1 MQSWRGNDPM
11 QISRNETLKF
21 AQAWTHKGVAIPM
34 KDVHIDFAY
43 DWANIVLKNF
53 IAMVQQDAAKKR
65 AAEEAKKLVLTDA
78 V

>member
-1 MQSWRGNDPM
+1 M

-34 KDVHIDFAY
+34 KDVHIDFAC

-53 IAMVQQDAAKKR
+53 IAMAQHK
-65 AAEEAKKLVLTDA
+65 AAEARKQAEAKKLVLTDP